1 MDLQKIIS
9 DANNLRKGN
18 ILSQFGVSN
27 EQTSDEVVK
36 ANADAIEDEIVKS
49 IMEMEE
55 EVEENPF
62 EKAVNEEADSEVE
75 KGEIFD
81 AINYNSNIKFN
92 KTGKELKE
100 NVAAKVLPNLNTLLS
115 TYQTEADTLLSVCG
129 NAPTKPADYWYTREM
144 KIDVPYKVYDWD
156 ETYFDNEKK
165 NGTIVESLSVEQA
178 ENNKA
183 IAKNYPASKEQ
194 GDNRR
199 SYNDKVRAICDI
211 LVDIKACELISN
223 IPDEE
228 KIELTPRQY
237 LTFQF

>member
-27 EQTSDEVVK
+27 EQTSDEFVK

-62 EKAVNEEADSEVE
+62 EKAVNEEADSGVE

-81 AINYNSNIKFN
+81 AITYSNIKFN

-115 TYQTEADTLLSVCG
+115 TYQTEADTLLSVYG
-129 NAPTKPADYWYTREM
+129 
-144 KIDVPYKVYDWD
+144 
-156 ETYFDNEKK
+156 
-165 NGTIVESLSVEQA
+165 
-178 ENNKA
+178 
-183 IAKNYPASKEQ
+183 ASKQ
-194 GDNRR
+194 KKLN
-199 SYNDKVRAICDI
+199 N
-211 LVDIKACELISN
+211 N
-223 IPDEE
+223 
-228 KIELTPRQY
+228 
-237 LTFQF
+237 